1 MNELHV
7 KFWPRKLSRHL
18 SLPQTSV
25 WFNVEVSATR
35 FPDHPCIDFYDG
47 VTTYRA
53 FKQQAERLAGFLQK
67 ECGVR
72 RGDRV
77 ALYLQNSPQFM
88 IAYYAILRADAV
100 VVPLNCM
107 YLAHEISQVMLDSG
121 ARVIVTAQELYP
133 RVEPLLGKG
142 IDHAI
147 VGCYSDYLGASPKTP
162 VPEVFA
168 AARARFSAPGVT
180 LWCDALARE
189 LVPAPHESTADDL
202 CVMPYTSGT
211 TGKPKGCMHRHS
223 GVMHTA
229 VTVAHWHDVRQDE
242 RILAVLPFFHVTGMQ
257 NSMNMPIYAGATII
271 LLPRWDRDVA
281 AQLIERH
288 RVTGVTAV
296 PAMVV
301 DLIGNPNI
309 TRYDLSSLR
318 AIGGGGAAMPEAV
331 ARKLKE
337 LCGLTYIEGYG
348 LTETLAPSHINPDDR
363 PKEQC
368 LGIPVFDVD
377 SRIIDPE
384 TLKELPQ
391 GETGEI
397 VTHGPQVLEGYWK
410 QPAENESC
418 FLTLDGKRFFRTG
431 DLGRIDAEGYFFFV
445 DRLKRMI
452 NAAGFK
458 VWPAEVESLL
468 YAHPAIQEAMVIA
481 KKDERTSKRIK
492 AIVVPKAAAHGKL
505 TAEQIM
511 EWARERMAAYK
522 VPREIEF
529 VESLP
534 RSATGKI
541 NWRLLQEEEAARGT

>member
-1 MNELHV
+1 M
-7 KFWPRKLSRHL
+7 
-18 SLPQTSV
+18 
-25 WFNVEVSATR
+25 
-35 FPDHPCIDFYDG
+35 
-47 VTTYRA
+47 
-53 FKQQAERLAGFLQK
+53 
-67 ECGVR
+67 
-72 RGDRV
+72 
-77 ALYLQNSPQFM
+77 
-88 IAYYAILRADAV
+88 
-100 VVPLNCM
+100 
-107 YLAHEISQVMLDSG
+107 
-121 ARVIVTAQELYP
+121 
-133 RVEPLLGKG
+133 
-142 IDHAI
+142 
-147 VGCYSDYLGASPKTP
+147 
-162 VPEVFA
+162 
-168 AARARFSAPGVT
+168 
-180 LWCDALARE
+180 
-189 LVPAPHESTADDL
+189 
-202 CVMPYTSGT
+202 
-211 TGKPKGCMHRHS
+211 
-223 GVMHTA
+223 
-229 VTVAHWHDVRQDE
+229 
-242 RILAVLPFFHVTGMQ
+242 
-257 NSMNMPIYAGATII
+257 
-271 LLPRWDRDVA
+271 
-281 AQLIERH
+281 
-288 RVTGVTAV
+288 TAV

-301 DLIGNPNI
+301 DLIGNPDI

-318 AIGGGGAAMPEAV
+318 VIGGGGAAMPEAV

-384 TLKELPQ
+384 TLRELPQ

-397 VTHGPQVLEGYWK
+397 VIHGPQVLQGYWK

-468 YAHPAIQEAMVIA
+468 YAHPAIQEAVVIA
-481 KKDERTSKRIK
+481 KKDARAGERVK
-492 AIVVPKAAAHGKL
+492 AIVVPKAAARGTL

-529 VESLP
+529 VEALP

-541 NWRLLQEEEAARGT
+541 NWRLLQEKEAAAEE